1 MIKKNKKALIEAIQ
15 REVSSPVGEYLIE
28 QIKPAVRLIPS
39 DKKLKSRRNSKF
51 GGLPALPASM
61 EWPREETLAKPYSFL
76 AQINLSE
83 LEVFDHHDVLPSCG
97 MLYFFFNLSRWTEFL
112 ICFAVSNF
120 SSRQGKK
127 HSRSR
132 SYGAYF

>member
-1 MIKKNKKALIEAIQ
+1 MRRIIYNNKNGLLILGILLHAISYFIPFLTGIVGWRFYGEGIKAFISNGL
-15 REVSSPVGEYLIE
+15 GTHWYL
-28 QIKPAVRLIPS
+28 
-39 DKKLKSRRNSKF
+39 
-51 GGLPALPASM
+51 
-61 EWPREETLAKPYSFL
+61 Y
-76 AQINLSE
+76 
-83 LEVFDHHDVLPSCG
+83 
-97 MLYFFFNLSRWTEFL
+97 YFFFMPVISRWTEFL